1 MPMHLPP
8 TEYVTQLV
16 STTRRPFLSWLAVSV
31 GAVFFTA
38 LVVAAPLAAAGHYDQ
53 FALTIYQAF
62 GFLCHQLPERSFFI
76 LGNKF
81 AVCSRCTG
89 LYLGFVV
96 TLALYPL
103 LKSLRRTDLPA
114 RKWLIAASVP
124 LLIDFSVTFLGVWEN
139 THATRFLT
147 GMLLGSVMVFY
158 VMPGIVEL
166 SLRSWSAL
174 ERAVPR
180 T

>member
-1 MPMHLPP
+1 MALPA
-8 TEYVTQLV
+8 TEYVPQVIRSRGPLV
-16 STTRRPFLSWLAVSV
+16 AWLIVSIGTLLFV
-31 GAVFFTA
+31 SLIVM
-38 LVVAAPLAAAGHYDQ
+38 APLAAAAHHDSLAGTLYHS
-53 FALTIYQAF
+53 F
-62 GFLCHQLPERSFFI
+62 GLLCHQLPERSFFI
-76 LGNKF
+76 AGHKF

-89 LYLGFVV
+89 VYLGFVV

-124 LLIDFSVTFLGVWEN
+124 LLIDFGVTFFGVWEN
-139 THATRFLT
+139 THTTRFLT

-166 SLRSWSAL
+166 SLRRWSVFD
-174 ERAVPR
+174 RAVPR